1 MTIGQEVRRRREA
14 FGMSQASLSRL
25 SGVSQSWIN
34 KIENGD
40 RIPSIAVLDKIA
52 HRLLCTPGEL
62 LSGREEVPDHADV
75 ARSKSIVQPNQ
86 SK

>member
-14 FGMSQASLSRL
+14 YGMSQSALSRA
-25 SGVSQSWIN
+25 SGVSKSWIN

-40 RIPSIAVLDKIA
+40 RVPSIAVLDKISK
-52 HRLLCTPGEL
+52 RLFCTTGEL
-62 LSGREEVPDHADV
+62 LNGREEVPDHADV
-75 ARSKSIVQPNQ
+75 AGSKSPVQPNQ